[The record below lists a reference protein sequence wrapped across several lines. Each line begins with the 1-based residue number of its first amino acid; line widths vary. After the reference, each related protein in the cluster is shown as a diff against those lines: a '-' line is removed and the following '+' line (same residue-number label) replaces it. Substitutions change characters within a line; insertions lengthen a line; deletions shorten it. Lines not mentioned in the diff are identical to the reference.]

1 MLYYVMLCYI
11 MLYYVMLY
19 YVLLCYVMLYYVML
33 CYVILYIYI
42 EINEM
47 LAVVCTLHKN
57 LVNYIKLNYMKPDSI
72 VLR

>member
-1 MLYYVMLCYI
+1 M
-11 MLYYVMLY
+11 
-19 YVLLCYVMLYYVML
+19 LCYVM
-33 CYVILYIYI
+33 LYIYI